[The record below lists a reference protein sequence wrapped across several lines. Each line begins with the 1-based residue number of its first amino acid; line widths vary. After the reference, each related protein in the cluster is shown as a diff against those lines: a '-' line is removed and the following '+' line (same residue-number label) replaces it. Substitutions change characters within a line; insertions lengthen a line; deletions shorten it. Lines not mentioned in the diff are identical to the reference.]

1 MRYDAEVNF
10 IKDGSKTYDETTGN
24 TITLPGTKVAK
35 WVNVS
40 DLGENRKKMLFGN
53 LNVKAKVIRVQGVY
67 TDKFDSLELGTSKYV
82 VESAKHFRNES
93 VFYVGEKP

>member
-1 MRYDAEVNF
+1 MRYDVEVNF
-10 IKDGSKTYDETTGN
+10 IVKGEKVYDESTGN
-24 TITLPGTKVAK
+24 YIAGIDVPTPK

-40 DLGENRKKMLFGN
+40 DLGEDRKKMLFGN
-53 LNVKAKVIRVQGVY
+53 LNVKAKVIRIQGVY
-67 TDKFDSLELGTSKYV
+67 TDKFDLIELGTSKYV

>member
-1 MRYDAEVNF
+1 MRYDCEVNF
-10 IKDGSKTYDETTGN
+10 IKDGSKIYDESTGN
-24 TITLPGTKVAK
+24 HVTLPGTQVTK

-40 DLGENRKKMLFGN
+40 DLGEDRKKMLFGN
-53 LNVKAKVIRVQGVY
+53 LNVKAKVIRIQGVY
-67 TDKFDSLELGTSKYV
+67 TDKFDSIALGTSKYV